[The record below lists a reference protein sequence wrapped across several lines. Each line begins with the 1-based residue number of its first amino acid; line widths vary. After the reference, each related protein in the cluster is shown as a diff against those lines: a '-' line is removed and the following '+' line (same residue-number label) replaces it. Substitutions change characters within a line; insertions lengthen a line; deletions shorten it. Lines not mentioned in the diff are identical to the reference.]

1 MHKITQERTSAFATI
16 AACALLL
23 IVLSAQAASSH
34 PLGSGSN
41 STSNY
46 PQNDNSVLLSV
57 PSEAIQIGSVFE
69 IQLGIDFTDILM
81 GGSIALDYDATAL
94 EFVSF
99 TFTEGGPEPILADF
113 TQSPFG
119 AFVSWGWFQYEP
131 DYGVLG
137 LRSIGTLTLIA
148 RTLGVTSIVSSAVAN
163 GTAAGPLVG
172 PGSPGTPLVG
182 TPLQV
187 NYGQTSFYVVPEPSS
202 AGLLLLGLL
211 LLARLGQAGSED
223 RS

>member
-1 MHKITQERTSAFATI
+1 MRKTTQERINAFSTI
-16 AACALLL
+16 AVFALLL
-23 IVLSAQAASSH
+23 IMLSAQAASS
-34 PLGSGSN
+34 SGSD
-41 STSNY
+41 STSDSQY
-46 PQNDNSVLLSV
+46 EDNSVLLSV
-57 PSEAIQIGSVFE
+57 TSEVIQNGSAFE

-99 TFTEGGPEPILADF
+99 TFTEGGPDPILADF

-119 AFVSWGWFQYEP
+119 AFVSWGWFQSEP
-131 DYGVLG
+131 GYGVLG
-137 LRSIGTLTLIA
+137 FHSIGTLTLIA
-148 RTLGVTSIVSSAVAN
+148 RNLGVSSIVSSAVAD

-172 PGSPGTPLVG
+172 PGSLYSPLPG

-202 AGLLLLGLL
+202 AGLLLLGLV
-211 LLARLGQAGSED
+211 LLASLGQAGSED
-223 RS
+223 RT

>member
-1 MHKITQERTSAFATI
+1 MRKITQERTNAFSAI
-16 AACALLL
+16 AAFALLL
-23 IVLSAQAASSH
+23 IMLSAQAASS
-34 PLGSGSN
+34 SGSD
-41 STSNY
+41 STSDSLY
-46 PQNDNSVLLSV
+46 DDNSVLLSV
-57 PSEAIQIGSVFE
+57 SSEVIQNGSAFE

-119 AFVSWGWFQYEP
+119 AFVSWGWFQSEP
-131 DYGVLG
+131 GFGVLG
-137 LRSIGTLTLIA
+137 VHSIGTLTLIA
-148 RTLGVTSIVSSAVAN
+148 RSLGVSSIVSSAVAY

-172 PGSPGTPLVG
+172 PTSLYSPLPG

-187 NYGQTSFYVVPEPSS
+187 DYGQTSFYVVPEPSS
-202 AGLLLLGLL
+202 AGLLLLGLV
-211 LLARLGQAGSED
+211 LLASLGQAGSED
-223 RS
+223 RT

>member
-1 MHKITQERTSAFATI
+1 MHKITQQRTNAFVTI

-23 IVLSAQAASSH
+23 IMLSAQAASSQSV
-34 PLGSGSN
+34 GSGSN

-46 PQNDNSVLLSV
+46 PQDDNSILLSV
-57 PSEAIQIGSVFE
+57 SSEAIQIGSVFE

-81 GGSIALDYDATAL
+81 GGSIALDYDAAAL

>member
-1 MHKITQERTSAFATI
+1 MRKVTQERTNTFVTI
-16 AACALLL
+16 AAFALLL
-23 IVLSAQAASSH
+23 IMLSASSQSF
-34 PLGSGSN
+34 GSGTN
-41 STSNY
+41 SASNY
-46 PQNDNSVLLSV
+46 QQYDNSVLLSV
-57 PSEAIQIGSVFE
+57 SSGVIQNGSAFE
-69 IQLGIDFTDILM
+69 VQLGIDFTDILM

>member
-1 MHKITQERTSAFATI
+1 MHKITQERTNAFVTI

-23 IVLSAQAASSH
+23 IVLSAQAASSQS
-34 PLGSGSN
+34 LGSGSN
-41 STSNY
+41 STSNGL
-46 PQNDNSVLLSV
+46 QDNNSVLLSV
-57 PSEAIQIGSVFE
+57 SSEAIQNGSVFE
-69 IQLGIDFTDILM
+69 IQLGIDFTDILL
-81 GGSIALDYDATAL
+81 GGSIALDYDAAAL

-148 RTLGVTSIVSSAVAN
+148 RNLGVTSIVSSAVAN

>member
-1 MHKITQERTSAFATI
+1 MHKITQERTNAFGTI

-23 IVLSAQAASSH
+23 IMLSAQAASSQS
-34 PLGSGSN
+34 LGSGSN

-46 PQNDNSVLLSV
+46 PHDDNSVLLAVS
-57 PSEAIQIGSVFE
+57 SEAIQIGSVFE

-81 GGSIALDYDATAL
+81 GGSIALDYDAAAL

-119 AFVSWGWFQYEP
+119 AFVSWGWFQSEP
-131 DYGVLG
+131 GFGVVG
-137 LRSIGTLTLIA
+137 FNSIGTLTLIA
-148 RTLGVTSIVSSAVAN
+148 RSLGVTGIVSSAVAN
-163 GTAAGPLVG
+163 GTAAGPLRG
-172 PGSPGTPLVG
+172 PGSPGTPLAG

-187 NYGQTSFYVVPEPSS
+187 DYSQTSFYVVPEPSS
-202 AGLLLLGLL
+202 AGLLLLGLV